1 MLLKLNIDHSSLMK
15 KILYTLAALLFCTA
29 ASAADIIV
37 KVEYNGNSAA
47 VTIPAEASGYVS
59 NLNGESSHVKLL
71 QTSTTAK
78 NPGEIVYLLSGESEN
93 GEFYLTG
100 EYKATLQLNGLTLTN
115 PDSTAIHIKDGKRIK
130 VNMNPNTV
138 NTLKD
143 GVTDTTSKG
152 CFHCKGHTEF
162 GGKGTLNVSSN
173 YAHAIY
179 SKEYVTVKNCTINV
193 TGAKKD
199 GIHCQEYCLIASGEV
214 NIKNVED
221 DGIQVELKDSVATG
235 QTLNHEDENS
245 GNFYMTGGTLA
256 INDIGS
262 YCIKTYGSIAF
273 SGGKQN
279 FDTNNIK
286 DYNTTAINGVVNSKS
301 GNRQYYYDLGGR
313 RLPNDAMLPR
323 GIYIVKEGDKTRK
336 IVVK

>member
-1 MLLKLNIDHSSLMK
+1 MTLSIEHSSLMK
-15 KILYTLAALLFCTA
+15 KILYTLAALLFSTA

-37 KVEYNGNSAA
+37 KVEYNGNSAV
-47 VTIPAEASGYVS
+47 VTIPAEANGYVS

-71 QTSTTAK
+71 QSSTTTK
-78 NPGEIVYLLSGESEN
+78 NPGEIIYSLSGQSDN

-100 EYKATLQLNGLTLTN
+100 EYKATLQLNGLTLAN
-115 PDSTAIHIKDGKRIK
+115 PDSSAVHIKDGKRIK
-130 VNMNPNTV
+130 VSMAANTV

-143 GVTDTTSKG
+143 GVNDSTSKG

-162 GGKGTLNVSSN
+162 VGKGTLNVSSSFN
-173 YAHAIY
+173 HAIY
-179 SKEYVTVKNCTINV
+179 SKEYVEVKNCTINV

-199 GIHCQEYCLIASGEV
+199 GIHCQEYCLISSGEV
-214 NIKNVED
+214 NISGVED

-245 GNFYMTGGTLA
+245 GNFYMTGGTLN
-256 INDIGS
+256 INDLGS
-262 YCIKTYGSIAF
+262 YCIKAYGSITF
-273 SGGKQN
+273 TGGKQN
-279 FDTNNIK
+279 FDTSNIK
-286 DYNTTAINGVVNSKS
+286 DHDTTAINDIVSSKS
-301 GNRQYYYDLGGR
+301 GNRQYYDLNGR
-313 RLPNDAMLPR
+313 RMPNDAILPR

>member
-1 MLLKLNIDHSSLMK
+1 MK
-15 KILYTLAALLFCTA
+15 KILYTLAALLFSTA

-71 QTSTTAK
+71 QSSTTTK
-78 NPGEIVYLLSGESEN
+78 NPGEIIYQLSGQSDN

-130 VNMNPNTV
+130 VSMAANTV

-143 GVTDTTSKG
+143 GVNDSTSKG

-162 GGKGTLNVSSN
+162 VGKGTLNVSSSFN
-173 YAHAIY
+173 HAIY
-179 SKEYVTVKNCTINV
+179 SKEYVEVKNCTINV

-199 GIHCQEYCLIASGEV
+199 GIHCQEYCLISSGEV
-214 NIKNVED
+214 NISGVED

-245 GNFYMTGGTLA
+245 GNFYMTGGTLN
-256 INDIGS
+256 INDLGS
-262 YCIKTYGSIAF
+262 YCIKAYGSITF
-273 SGGKQN
+273 TGGKQN
-279 FDTNNIK
+279 FDTSNIK
-286 DYNTTAINGVVNSKS
+286 DHDTTAINDIVSSKS
-301 GNRQYYYDLGGR
+301 GNRQYYDLNGR
-313 RLPNDAMLPR
+313 RMPNDAILPR

>member
-1 MLLKLNIDHSSLMK
+1 MNKFLLS
-15 KILYTLAALLFCTA
+15 LAAVLLSMA

-37 KVEYNGNSAA
+37 KVEYNGNSAV

-71 QTSTTAK
+71 QTSTTTA
-78 NPGEIVYLLSGESEN
+78 NPGEIIYQLSGESDN

-100 EYKATLQLNGLTLTN
+100 EYKATLQLNGLTLAN
-115 PDSTAIHIKDGKRIK
+115 PDSSAVHIKDGKRIK
-130 VNMNPNTV
+130 VSMTANTV

-143 GVTDTTSKG
+143 GVTDPTSKG

-162 GGKGTLNVSSN
+162 VGKGTLNVSSSIN
-173 YAHAIY
+173 HAIY

-199 GIHCQEYCLIASGEV
+199 GIHCQEYCLISSGEV
-214 NIKNVED
+214 NISGVED

-245 GNFYMTGGTLA
+245 GNFYMTSGTVA
-256 INDIGS
+256 INEIGG
-262 YCIKTYGSIAF
+262 YCIKAYGSITMT
-273 SGGKQN
+273 GGNQN
-279 FDTNNIK
+279 FDTSNIK
-286 DYNTTAINGVVNSKS
+286 DHATTAINAIVNSKS
-301 GNRQYYYDLGGR
+301 GNRQYYDLNGR
-313 RLPNDAMLPR
+313 RMPNDAMLPR
-323 GIYIVKEGDKTRK
+323 GIYIVKEGDRTRK

>member
-1 MLLKLNIDHSSLMK
+1 MK
-15 KILYTLAALLFCTA
+15 KILYTLAALLFSTA

-37 KVEYNGNSAA
+37 KVEYNGNSAV
-47 VTIPAEASGYVS
+47 VTIPAEANGYVS

-71 QTSTTAK
+71 QSSTTTK
-78 NPGEIVYLLSGESEN
+78 NPGEIIYQLSGQSDN
-93 GEFYLTG
+93 GEFHLTG

-130 VNMNPNTV
+130 VSMAANTV

-143 GVTDTTSKG
+143 GVNDSTSKG

-162 GGKGTLNVSSN
+162 VGKGTLNVSSSFN
-173 YAHAIY
+173 HAIY
-179 SKEYVTVKNCTINV
+179 SKEYVEVKNCTINV

-199 GIHCQEYCLIASGEV
+199 GIHCQEYCLISSGEV
-214 NIKNVED
+214 NISGVED
-221 DGIQVELKDSVATG
+221 DGIQVELKDTVATG

-245 GNFYMTGGTLA
+245 GNFYMTGGTLN
-256 INDIGS
+256 INDLGS
-262 YCIKTYGSIAF
+262 YCIKAYGSITF
-273 SGGKQN
+273 TGGKQN
-279 FDTNNIK
+279 FDTSNIK
-286 DYNTTAINGVVNSKS
+286 DHDTTAINDIVSSKS
-301 GNRQYYYDLGGR
+301 GNRQYYDLNGR
-313 RLPNDAMLPR
+313 RMPNDAILPR

>member
-1 MLLKLNIDHSSLMK
+1 MN
-15 KILYTLAALLFCTA
+15 KILMSLAAVLLSMA

-37 KVEYNGNSAA
+37 KVEYNGNSAV
-47 VTIPAEASGYVS
+47 VTIPAAASGYVS

-71 QTSTTAK
+71 QSSTTTK
-78 NPGEIVYLLSGESEN
+78 NPGEIIYQLSGQSDN

-130 VNMNPNTV
+130 VSMAANTV

-143 GVTDTTSKG
+143 GVNDSTSKG

-162 GGKGTLNVSSN
+162 VGKGTLNVSSSFN
-173 YAHAIY
+173 HAIY
-179 SKEYVTVKNCTINV
+179 SKEYVEVKNCTINV

-199 GIHCQEYCLIASGEV
+199 GIHCQEYCLISSGEV
-214 NIKNVED
+214 NISGVED

-245 GNFYMTGGTLA
+245 GNFYMTGGTVA
-256 INDIGS
+256 INEIGG
-262 YCIKTYGSIAF
+262 YCIKAYGSITM

-279 FDTNNIK
+279 FDTSNIK
-286 DYNTTAINGVVNSKS
+286 DHATTAINAIVNSKS
-301 GNRQYYYDLGGR
+301 GNRQYYDLNGR
-313 RLPNDAMLPR
+313 RMPNDAMLPR
-323 GIYIVKEGDKTRK
+323 GIYIVKEGDRTRK

>member
-1 MLLKLNIDHSSLMK
+1 MN
-15 KILYTLAALLFCTA
+15 KILNTTLAAILFCTA

-37 KVEYNGNSAA
+37 KVEYNGNSAV
-47 VTIPAEASGYVS
+47 VTIPTEASAYVN

-71 QTSTTAK
+71 QTSTTEK
-78 NPGEIVYLLSGESEN
+78 NPGEIIYSLSGQSDN

-100 EYKATLQLNGLTLTN
+100 EYKATLQLNGLTLAN
-115 PDSTAIHIKDGKRIK
+115 PDSSAVHIKDGKRIK
-130 VNMNPNTV
+130 VSMAANTV

-143 GVTDTTSKG
+143 GVNDSTSKG

-162 GGKGTLNVSSN
+162 VGKGTLNVSSSFN
-173 YAHAIY
+173 HAIY
-179 SKEYVTVKNCTINV
+179 SKEYVEVKNCTINV

-199 GIHCQEYCLIASGEV
+199 GIHCQEYCLISSGEV
-214 NIKNVED
+214 NISGVED

-245 GNFYMTGGTLA
+245 GNFYMTGGTLN
-256 INDIGS
+256 INDLGS
-262 YCIKTYGSIAF
+262 YCIKAYGSITF
-273 SGGKQN
+273 TGGKQN
-279 FDTNNIK
+279 FDTSNIK
-286 DYNTTAINGVVNSKS
+286 DHDTTAINDIVSSKS
-301 GNRQYYYDLGGR
+301 GNRQYYDLNGR
-313 RLPNDAMLPR
+313 RMPNDAILPR

>member
-1 MLLKLNIDHSSLMK
+1 MN
-15 KILYTLAALLFCTA
+15 KILMSLAAVLLSMA

-37 KVEYNGNSAA
+37 KVEYNGNSAV
-47 VTIPAEASGYVS
+47 VTIPAAASGYVS

-71 QTSTTAK
+71 QTSTTTK
-78 NPGEIVYLLSGESEN
+78 NPGEIIYQLSGESDN

-100 EYKATLQLNGLTLTN
+100 EYKATLQLNGLTLAN
-115 PDSTAIHIKDGKRIK
+115 PDSSAVHIKDGKRIK
-130 VNMNPNTV
+130 VSMTANTV

-143 GVTDTTSKG
+143 GVTDPTSKG

-162 GGKGTLNVSSN
+162 VGKGTLNVSSSIN
-173 YAHAIY
+173 HAIY

-199 GIHCQEYCLIASGEV
+199 GIHCQEYCLISSGEV
-214 NIKNVED
+214 NISGVED

-245 GNFYMTGGTLA
+245 GNFYMTGGTVA
-256 INDIGS
+256 INDIGG
-262 YCIKTYGSIAF
+262 YCIKAYGSITM

-279 FDTNNIK
+279 FDTSNIK
-286 DYNTTAINGVVNSKS
+286 DHATTAINGIVSSKS
-301 GNRQYYYDLGGR
+301 GNRQYYDLNGR
-313 RLPNDAMLPR
+313 RMPNDAMLPR
-323 GIYIVKEGDKTRK
+323 GIYIVKEGDRTRK
-336 IVVK
+336 VVVK

>member
-1 MLLKLNIDHSSLMK
+1 MN
-15 KILYTLAALLFCTA
+15 KILMSLAAVLLSMA

-37 KVEYNGNSAA
+37 KVEYNGNSAV

-71 QTSTTAK
+71 QTSTDTK
-78 NPGEIVYLLSGESEN
+78 NPGEIIYQLSGNSDN

-100 EYKATLQLNGLTLTN
+100 EYKATLQLNGLTLAN
-115 PDSTAIHIKDGKRIK
+115 PDSSAVHIKDGKRIK
-130 VNMNPNTV
+130 VSMAANTV

-143 GVTDTTSKG
+143 GVTDPTSKG

-162 GGKGTLNVSSN
+162 VGKGTLNVSSSIN
-173 YAHAIY
+173 HAIY

-199 GIHCQEYCLIASGEV
+199 GIHCQEYCLISSGEV
-214 NIKNVED
+214 NISGVED

-245 GNFYMTGGTLA
+245 GNFQHRLLW
-256 INDIGS
+256 
-262 YCIKTYGSIAF
+262 
-273 SGGKQN
+273 
-279 FDTNNIK
+279 
-286 DYNTTAINGVVNSKS
+286 
-301 GNRQYYYDLGGR
+301 RQSELRHEQHQG
-313 RLPNDAMLPR
+313 L
-323 GIYIVKEGDKTRK
+323 
-336 IVVK
+336 

>member
-1 MLLKLNIDHSSLMK
+1 MK
-15 KILYTLAALLFCTA
+15 KILYTLAALLFSTA

-37 KVEYNGNSAA
+37 KVEYNGNSAV
-47 VTIPAEASGYVS
+47 VTIPAEANGYVS

-71 QTSTTAK
+71 QSSTTTK
-78 NPGEIVYLLSGESEN
+78 NPGEIIYQLSGQSDN

-130 VNMNPNTV
+130 VSMTANTV

-143 GVTDTTSKG
+143 GVNDSTSKG

-162 GGKGTLNVSSN
+162 VGKGTLNVSSSFN
-173 YAHAIY
+173 HAIY
-179 SKEYVTVKNCTINV
+179 SKEYVEVKNCTINV

-199 GIHCQEYCLIASGEV
+199 GIHCQEYCLISSGEV
-214 NIKNVED
+214 NISGVED

-245 GNFYMTGGTLA
+245 GNFYMTGGTVA
-256 INDIGS
+256 INEIGG
-262 YCIKTYGSIAF
+262 YCIKAYGSITM

-279 FDTNNIK
+279 FDTSNIK
-286 DYNTTAINGVVNSKS
+286 DHATTAINDIVSSKS
-301 GNRQYYYDLGGR
+301 GNRQYYDLNGR
-313 RLPNDAMLPR
+313 RMPNDAILPR

>member
-1 MLLKLNIDHSSLMK
+1 MK
-15 KILYTLAALLFCTA
+15 KILYTLAALLISTA

-37 KVEYNGNSAA
+37 KVEYNGNSAV

-71 QTSTTAK
+71 QTSTTTA
-78 NPGEIVYLLSGESEN
+78 NPGEIIYQLSGQSDN

-130 VNMNPNTV
+130 VSMAANTV

-143 GVTDTTSKG
+143 GVNDSTSKG

-162 GGKGTLNVSSN
+162 VGKGTLNVSSSFN
-173 YAHAIY
+173 HAIY
-179 SKEYVTVKNCTINV
+179 SKEYVEVKNCTINV

-199 GIHCQEYCLIASGEV
+199 GIHCQEYCLISSGEV
-214 NIKNVED
+214 NISGVED

-245 GNFYMTGGTLA
+245 GNFYMTGGTLN
-256 INDIGS
+256 INDLGS
-262 YCIKTYGSIAF
+262 YCIKAYGSITF
-273 SGGKQN
+273 TGGKQN
-279 FDTNNIK
+279 FDTSNIK
-286 DYNTTAINGVVNSKS
+286 DHDTTAINDIVSSKS
-301 GNRQYYYDLGGR
+301 GNRQYYDLNGR
-313 RLPNDAMLPR
+313 RMPNDAILPR

>member
-1 MLLKLNIDHSSLMK
+1 MK
-15 KILYTLAALLFCTA
+15 KILYTLAALLFSTA
-29 ASAADIIV
+29 ASAAIKYTVTVVYDGTKAI
-37 KVEYNGNSAA
+37 
-47 VTIPAEASGYVS
+47 VTIPNELSSYVTCPS
-59 NLNGESSHVKLL
+59 GESSHVKLI
-71 QTSTTAK
+71 QAETVGENTT
-78 NPGEIVYLLSGESEN
+78 GEILYSLSGKSEN

-130 VNMNPNTV
+130 VSMAANTV
-138 NTLKD
+138 STLKD
-143 GVTDTTSKG
+143 GSSDPTSKG

-162 GGKGTLNVSSN
+162 VGKGTLNVSSS

-199 GIHCQEYCLIASGEV
+199 GIHCQEYCVIASGEV
-214 NIKNVED
+214 NIKDVED

-256 INDIGS
+256 INDLGG

-273 SGGKQN
+273 SGGNQN
-279 FDTNNIK
+279 FDTSNIK

-313 RLPNDAMLPR
+313 RMPNDAMLPR

-336 IVVK
+336 IVKR

>member
-1 MLLKLNIDHSSLMK
+1 MN
-15 KILYTLAALLFCTA
+15 KILMSLAAVLLSMA

-37 KVEYNGNSAA
+37 KVEYNGNSAV
-47 VTIPAEASGYVS
+47 VTIPAAASDYVS

-71 QTSTTAK
+71 QTSTTTK
-78 NPGEIVYLLSGESEN
+78 NPGEIIYQLSGESDN

-100 EYKATLQLNGLTLTN
+100 EYKATLQLNGLTLAN
-115 PDSTAIHIKDGKRIK
+115 PDSSAVHIKDGKRIK
-130 VNMNPNTV
+130 VSMTANTV

-143 GVTDTTSKG
+143 GVTDSTSKG

-162 GGKGTLNVSSN
+162 VGKGTLNVSSSIN
-173 YAHAIY
+173 HAIY

-199 GIHCQEYCLIASGEV
+199 GIHCQEYCLISSGEV
-214 NIKNVED
+214 NISGVED

-245 GNFYMTGGTLA
+245 GNFYMTGGTVA
-256 INDIGS
+256 INDIGG
-262 YCIKTYGSIAF
+262 YCIKAYGSITM

-279 FDTNNIK
+279 FDTSNIK
-286 DYNTTAINGVVNSKS
+286 DHATTAINGIVSSKS
-301 GNRQYYYDLGGR
+301 GNRQYYDLNGR
-313 RLPNDAMLPR
+313 RMPNDAMLPR
-323 GIYIVKEGDKTRK
+323 GIYIVKEGDRTRK
-336 IVVK
+336 VVVK

>member
-1 MLLKLNIDHSSLMK
+1 MN
-15 KILYTLAALLFCTA
+15 KILMSLAAVLLSMA

-37 KVEYNGNSAA
+37 KVEYNGNSAV
-47 VTIPAEASGYVS
+47 VTIPAAASGYVS

-71 QTSTTAK
+71 QTSTTTK
-78 NPGEIVYLLSGESEN
+78 NPGEIIYQLSGESDN

-100 EYKATLQLNGLTLTN
+100 EYKATLQLNGLTLAN
-115 PDSTAIHIKDGKRIK
+115 PDSSAVHIKDGKRIK
-130 VNMNPNTV
+130 VSMAANTV

-143 GVTDTTSKG
+143 GATDISSKG

-162 GGKGTLNVSSN
+162 VGKGTLNVSSSFN
-173 YAHAIY
+173 HAIY

-199 GIHCQEYCLIASGEV
+199 GIHCQEYCLISSGEV
-214 NIKNVED
+214 NISGVED

-245 GNFYMTGGTLA
+245 GNFYMTGGTVA
-256 INDIGS
+256 INEIGG
-262 YCIKTYGSIAF
+262 YCIKAYGSITMT
-273 SGGKQN
+273 GGNQN
-279 FDTNNIK
+279 FDTSNIK
-286 DYNTTAINGVVNSKS
+286 DHATTAINAIVNSKS
-301 GNRQYYYDLGGR
+301 GNRQYYDLNGR
-313 RLPNDAMLPR
+313 RMPNDAMLPR
-323 GIYIVKEGDKTRK
+323 GIYIVKEGDRTRK

>member
-1 MLLKLNIDHSSLMK
+1 MN
-15 KILYTLAALLFCTA
+15 KILNTTLAAILFCTA

-37 KVEYNGNSAA
+37 KVEYNGNSAV
-47 VTIPAEASGYVS
+47 VTIPTEASAYVN

-71 QTSTTAK
+71 QTSTTEK
-78 NPGEIVYLLSGESEN
+78 NPGEIIYSLSGQSDN

-130 VNMNPNTV
+130 VSMAANTV

-143 GVTDTTSKG
+143 GVNDSTSKG

-162 GGKGTLNVSSN
+162 VGKGTLNVSSSFN
-173 YAHAIY
+173 HAIY
-179 SKEYVTVKNCTINV
+179 SKEYVEVKNCTINV

-199 GIHCQEYCLIASGEV
+199 GIHCQEYCLISSGEV
-214 NIKNVED
+214 NISGVED

-245 GNFYMTGGTLA
+245 GNFYMTGGTLN
-256 INDIGS
+256 INDLGS
-262 YCIKTYGSIAF
+262 YCIKAYGSITF
-273 SGGKQN
+273 TGGKQN
-279 FDTNNIK
+279 FDTSNIK
-286 DYNTTAINGVVNSKS
+286 DHDTTAINDIVSSKS
-301 GNRQYYYDLGGR
+301 GNRQYYDLNGR
-313 RLPNDAMLPR
+313 RMPNDAILPR

>member
-1 MLLKLNIDHSSLMK
+1 MK
-15 KILYTLAALLFCTA
+15 KILYTLAALLISTA

-47 VTIPAEASGYVS
+47 VTIPAEANGYVS

-71 QTSTTAK
+71 QSSTTTK
-78 NPGEIVYLLSGESEN
+78 NPGEIIYQLSGQSDN

-130 VNMNPNTV
+130 VSMTANTV

-143 GVTDTTSKG
+143 GVNDSTSKG

-162 GGKGTLNVSSN
+162 VGKGTLNVSSSFN
-173 YAHAIY
+173 HAIY
-179 SKEYVTVKNCTINV
+179 SKEYVEVKNCTINV

-199 GIHCQEYCLIASGEV
+199 GIHCQEYCLISSGEV
-214 NIKNVED
+214 NISGVED

-245 GNFYMTGGTLA
+245 GNFYMTGGTLN
-256 INDIGS
+256 INDLGS
-262 YCIKTYGSIAF
+262 YCIKAYGSITF
-273 SGGKQN
+273 TGGKQN
-279 FDTNNIK
+279 FDTSNIK
-286 DYNTTAINGVVNSKS
+286 DHDTTAIMMLRIYFFILFISHFSLHHNLSGLVAFLHDIDATRQHRVVRHPTSV
-301 GNRQYYYDLGGR
+301 QIIIL
-313 RLPNDAMLPR
+313 A
-323 GIYIVKEGDKTRK
+323 IA
-336 IVVK
+336 

>member
-1 MLLKLNIDHSSLMK
+1 MN
-15 KILYTLAALLFCTA
+15 KILMSLAAVLLSMA

-37 KVEYNGNSAA
+37 KVEYNGNSAV
-47 VTIPAEASGYVS
+47 VTIPAAASGYVS

-71 QTSTTAK
+71 QTSTTTK
-78 NPGEIVYLLSGESEN
+78 NPGEIIYQLSGESDN

-100 EYKATLQLNGLTLTN
+100 EYKATLQLNGLTLAN
-115 PDSTAIHIKDGKRIK
+115 PDSSAVHIKDGKRIK
-130 VNMNPNTV
+130 VSMTANTV
-138 NTLKD
+138 NTLSD
-143 GVTDTTSKG
+143 GVADSTSKG

-162 GGKGTLNVSSN
+162 VGKGTLNVSSSFN
-173 YAHAIY
+173 HAIY

-245 GNFYMTGGTLA
+245 GNFYMTGGTVA
-256 INDIGS
+256 INEIGG
-262 YCIKTYGSIAF
+262 YCIKAYGSITMT
-273 SGGKQN
+273 GGNQN
-279 FDTNNIK
+279 FDTSNIK
-286 DYNTTAINGVVNSKS
+286 DHATTAINAIVNSKS
-301 GNRQYYYDLGGR
+301 GNRQYYDLNGR
-313 RLPNDAMLPR
+313 RMPNDAMLPR
-323 GIYIVKEGDKTRK
+323 GIYIVKEGDRTRK

>member
-1 MLLKLNIDHSSLMK
+1 MK
-15 KILYTLAALLFCTA
+15 KILYTLAALLISTA

-47 VTIPAEASGYVS
+47 VTIPAEANGYVS

-71 QTSTTAK
+71 QSSTTTK
-78 NPGEIVYLLSGESEN
+78 NPGEIIYQLSGQSDN
-93 GEFYLTG
+93 GEFHLTG

-130 VNMNPNTV
+130 VSMAANTV

-143 GVTDTTSKG
+143 GVNDSTSKG

-162 GGKGTLNVSSN
+162 VGKGTLNVSSSFN
-173 YAHAIY
+173 HAIY
-179 SKEYVTVKNCTINV
+179 SKEYVEVKNCTINV

-199 GIHCQEYCLIASGEV
+199 GIHCQEYCLISSGEV
-214 NIKNVED
+214 NISGVED

-245 GNFYMTGGTLA
+245 GNFYMTGGTLN
-256 INDIGS
+256 INDLGS
-262 YCIKTYGSIAF
+262 YCIKAYGSITF
-273 SGGKQN
+273 TGGKQN
-279 FDTNNIK
+279 FDTSNIK
-286 DYNTTAINGVVNSKS
+286 DHDTTAINDIVSSKS
-301 GNRQYYYDLGGR
+301 GNRQYYDLNGR
-313 RLPNDAMLPR
+313 RMPNDAILPR

>member
-1 MLLKLNIDHSSLMK
+1 MK
-15 KILYTLAALLFCTA
+15 KILYTLAALLFSTA

-37 KVEYNGNSAA
+37 KVEYNGNSAV

-71 QTSTTAK
+71 QTSTDTK
-78 NPGEIVYLLSGESEN
+78 NPGEIIYQLSGNSDN

-100 EYKATLQLNGLTLTN
+100 EYKATLQLNGLTLAN
-115 PDSTAIHIKDGKRIK
+115 PDSSAVHIKDGKRIK
-130 VNMNPNTV
+130 VSMTANTV
-138 NTLKD
+138 NTLSD
-143 GVTDTTSKG
+143 GVADSTSKG

-162 GGKGTLNVSSN
+162 VGKGTLNVSSSFN
-173 YAHAIY
+173 HAIY

-199 GIHCQEYCLIASGEV
+199 GIHCQEYCLISSGEV
-214 NIKNVED
+214 NISGVED

-245 GNFYMTGGTLA
+245 GNFYMTGGTVA
-256 INDIGS
+256 INEIGG
-262 YCIKTYGSIAF
+262 YCIKAYGSITMT
-273 SGGKQN
+273 GGNQN
-279 FDTNNIK
+279 FDTSNIK
-286 DYNTTAINGVVNSKS
+286 DHATTAINAIVNSKS
-301 GNRQYYYDLGGR
+301 GNRQYYDLNGR
-313 RLPNDAMLPR
+313 RMPNDAMLPR
-323 GIYIVKEGDKTRK
+323 GIYIVKEGDRTRK